1 MEISFIND
9 EFSNDIDDALNFA
22 KKNHLK
28 YIELRRINGQEL
40 TDFPKEKLFELS
52 SKIAGAG
59 ILVSAIA
66 SNFLLW
72 TRGTTSFKICG
83 QHIDSEEDYFT
94 NLMDIADIFGAPNIR
109 IYSYLKD
116 KRLSLEELGKKLDQY
131 SQMALD
137 RGITLLLEN
146 KKECNIFSVNSI
158 HKLLELYNF
167 SNIYPLLDLGE
178 TVASS
183 DNYNPQELQD
193 IINNCLYF
201 HIKDYD
207 TDLKRYVVFGE
218 GNVDYEDI
226 IADKQNDKAVIFS
239 LTPQTGY
246 PEDLQMSLNILISSL
261 DED

>member
-1 MEISFIND
+1 MDISFVND
-9 EFSNDIDDALNFA
+9 EFSDNLDEALRFA
-22 KKNHLK
+22 QKNGLK
-28 YIELRRINGQEL
+28 YIELRRINNQKI
-40 TDFPKEKLFELS
+40 TDFSKEKLFEFS
-52 SKIAGAG
+52 SKLADNGL
-59 ILVSAIA
+59 LVSAIA
-66 SNFLLW
+66 SDFLNWSLEEK
-72 TRGTTSFKICG
+72 TLNILG
-83 QHIDSEEDYFT
+83 QQADSEAEYFEK
-94 NLMDIADIFGAPNIR
+94 LMNIADIFGAPNIR

-116 KRLSLEELGKKLDQY
+116 DKLSLEELGKKLDQY

-146 KKECNIFSVNSI
+146 KKECNIFSVNSM

-178 TVASS
+178 IVASG

-207 TDLKRYVVFGE
+207 ADLKRYVVLGE
-218 GNVDYEDI
+218 GHIDYDAI
-226 IADKQNDKAVIFS
+226 FTDKQNDKAVIFS

-246 PEDLQMSLNILISSL
+246 PEDLQMSLNMLVSSL

>member
-9 EFSNDIDDALNFA
+9 EFSGNLDDALNFA
-22 KKNHLK
+22 KKNKLK
-28 YIELRRINGQEL
+28 HIELRHINGQEL
-40 TDFPKEKLFELS
+40 TDFPKEKLFEFS
-52 SKIAGAG
+52 SKIAEAG
-59 ILVSAIA
+59 ILVSAID

-72 TRGTTSFKICG
+72 SIKTTSFKICG

-109 IYSYLKD
+109 IYSYLKEEN
-116 KRLSLEELGKKLDQY
+116 LSLEDLGQKLDKY

-146 KKECNIFSVNSI
+146 KADCNISSINSM

-167 SNIYPLLDLGE
+167 SNISPLLDLGE
-178 TVASS
+178 VIASQ
-183 DNYNPQELQD
+183 DNFKPQELQD

-207 TDLKRYVVFGE
+207 AELKRYVVFGE

-226 IADKQNDKAVIFS
+226 IADKQADKAVIFS
-239 LTPQTGY
+239 LAPQTGY
-246 PEDLQMSLNILISSL
+246 PEDLQMSLNMLISSF